1 MRKAERLFQLVNLI
15 RAQQPIT
22 AEQLAQRIGVS
33 VRTIY
38 RYIDDLSLSG
48 IALYGEPGR
57 GYSLRDGFEL
67 PPLTL
72 SQDEIAALLL
82 AVELLSTSSG
92 SGLAAA
98 ARSLLSKVG
107 AVLPARSID
116 PASAPVRALSTP
128 LRGEQLRHWDCLH
141 QAIVQRRAV
150 NLSYLSLGRQQ
161 SQRRVYPLGL
171 FYWGGKWT
179 FGSWCTLRGGYRDF
193 RLDCIQGITL
203 FEQAESLSAE
213 VNLGAY
219 MRYQAQQWAQK
230 IDAGH

>member
-15 RAQQPIT
+15 RAQQPVT

-57 GYSLRDGFEL
+57 GYSLQDGFEL

-72 SQDEIAALLL
+72 SQDEIAALMLG
-82 AVELLSTSSG
+82 VELLSTSSG
-92 SGLAAA
+92 SDLAAA
-98 ARSLLSKVG
+98 ARSLLSKIG

-116 PASAPVRALSTP
+116 PSSAPVRALSTQ
-128 LRGEQLRHWDCLH
+128 LRGEQLRHWDASH
-141 QAIVQRRAV
+141 QAILQQRPV
-150 NLSYLSLGRQQ
+150 SLSYLSLDQQ
-161 SQRRVYPLGL
+161 QTQRLIYPLGL

-179 FGSWCTLRGGYRDF
+179 LGSWCTLRGGYRDF
-193 RLDCIQGITL
+193 RLDCIQALTL
-203 FEQAESLSAE
+203 QESTESLGGE
-213 VNLGAY
+213 INLGAY
-219 MRYQAQQWAQK
+219 MRYQAQQWQAK
-230 IDAGH
+230 IVSDY

>member
-1 MRKAERLFQLVNLI
+1 MRKAERLFQVVNLL

-57 GYSLRDGFEL
+57 GYSLQEGFEL

-72 SQDEIAALLL
+72 SQDEIAALMLG
-82 AVELLSTSSG
+82 VELLASSSG

-98 ARSLLSKVG
+98 ARSLLSKIG
-107 AVLPARSID
+107 AVLPAHSID
-116 PASAPVRALSTP
+116 PASAPVRALNGP
-128 LRGEQLRHWDCLH
+128 LRGQQLRHWDALH
-141 QAIVQRRAV
+141 QAILQQRAV
-150 NLSYLSLGRQQ
+150 SLSYLSLDRQQ
-161 SQRRVYPLGL
+161 TQRLIYPLGL

-179 FGSWCTLRGGYRDF
+179 LGSWCTLRGGYRDF
-193 RLDCIQGITL
+193 RLDCIQALTL
-203 FEQAESLSAE
+203 IEPAEPLGAE
-213 VNLGAY
+213 VNLAAY
-219 MRYQAQQWAQK
+219 MRYQTQQWQAK
-230 IDAGH
+230 IDASH

>member
-57 GYSLRDGFEL
+57 GYSLQDGFEL

-72 SQDEIAALLL
+72 SQDEIAALMLG
-82 AVELLSTSSG
+82 VELLSTSSG

-98 ARSLLSKVG
+98 ARSLLSKIG

-116 PASAPVRALSTP
+116 PSSAPVRALSTQ

-141 QAIVQRRAV
+141 QAILQQQVV
-150 NLSYLSLGRQQ
+150 SLNYLSLDRQQ
-161 SQRRVYPLGL
+161 TQRLIYPLGL

-179 FGSWCTLRGGYRDF
+179 LGSWCTLRAGYRDF
-193 RLDCIQGITL
+193 RLDCIQTL
-203 FEQAESLSAE
+203 ALIEPTEPLGAEI
-213 VNLGAY
+213 NLGAY
-219 MRYQAQQWAQK
+219 MRHQAQQWQQK
-230 IDAGH
+230 IDLGH

>member
-57 GYSLRDGFEL
+57 GYSLQDGFEL

-82 AVELLSTSSG
+82 GVELL
-92 SGLAAA
+92 
-98 ARSLLSKVG
+98 
-107 AVLPARSID
+107 
-116 PASAPVRALSTP
+116 
-128 LRGEQLRHWDCLH
+128 
-141 QAIVQRRAV
+141 
-150 NLSYLSLGRQQ
+150 
-161 SQRRVYPLGL
+161 
-171 FYWGGKWT
+171 
-179 FGSWCTLRGGYRDF
+179 
-193 RLDCIQGITL
+193 
-203 FEQAESLSAE
+203 
-213 VNLGAY
+213 
-219 MRYQAQQWAQK
+219 
-230 IDAGH
+230 